1 MQMRRKI
8 MNSEI
13 FSIREKLKASLKPG
27 RYEHSLS
34 VSFTCMALA
43 MRYGYDLDKAELAGL
58 LHDCAKCYD
67 NNSIIA
73 ACRNSGMELTEGEL
87 QAPSIIH
94 SRLGARMAEEKF
106 GVNDPEI
113 LSAIACHTT
122 GKPDMSLL
130 DKILY
135 IADYIE
141 PRRYKIKDL
150 PAIRRLAFEDLDE
163 ALFQIMEGTLR
174 YLKES
179 GTYADIMTQ
188 NAYHYYKKQ
197 MRRQKEEQKEG
208 E

>member
-1 MQMRRKI
+1 MENQCSQIMLYRK
-8 MNSEI
+8 
-13 FSIREKLKASLKPG
+13 SLKRKLAPM

-34 VSFTCMALA
+34 VSYTCMNLA
-43 MRYGYDLDKAELAGL
+43 MRYGCSLDKAELAGL

-150 PAIRRLAFEDLDE
+150 PAIRRLAFEDLDQ

-197 MRRQKEEQKEG
+197 MCRQKEEQKEG

>member
-1 MQMRRKI
+1 

-43 MRYGYDLDKAELAGL
+43 VRYGYDLDKAELAGL

-150 PAIRRLAFEDLDE
+150 PAIRRLAFEDLDQ

>member
-1 MQMRRKI
+1 

>member
-1 MQMRRKI
+1 

-94 SRLGARMAEEKF
+94 SSLGARMAEEKF

-150 PAIRRLAFEDLDE
+150 PAIRRLAFEDLDQ

-197 MRRQKEEQKEG
+197 MCRQKEEQKEG

>member
-1 MQMRRKI
+1 

-141 PRRYKIKDL
+141 SRRYKIKDL

>member
-1 MQMRRKI
+1 

-94 SRLGARMAEEKF
+94 SRLGSRMAEEKF

-150 PAIRRLAFEDLDE
+150 PAIRRLAFEDLDQ

-174 YLKES
+174 YLKDS

-197 MRRQKEEQKEG
+197 MCRQKEEQKEG

>member
-1 MQMRRKI
+1 

-150 PAIRRLAFEDLDE
+150 PAIRRLAFEDLDQ

-197 MRRQKEEQKEG
+197 MCRQKEEQKKG

>member
-1 MQMRRKI
+1 

-13 FSIREKLKASLKPG
+13 FSIREELKASLKPG

>member
-1 MQMRRKI
+1 

-94 SRLGARMAEEKF
+94 SRLGARMAEQKF

-113 LSAIACHTT
+113 LSSIACHTT

>member
-1 MQMRRKI
+1 

-150 PAIRRLAFEDLDE
+150 PAIRRLAVEDLDQ

>member
-1 MQMRRKI
+1 

-122 GKPDMSLL
+122 GKPNMSLL

-150 PAIRRLAFEDLDE
+150 PAIRRLAFEDLDQ

-197 MRRQKEEQKEG
+197 MCRQKEEQKEG

>member
-1 MQMRRKI
+1 

-150 PAIRRLAFEDLDE
+150 PAIRRLAFEDLDQ

>member
-1 MQMRRKI
+1 

-73 ACRNSGMELTEGEL
+73 ACRNSGMELTDGEL

-106 GVNDPEI
+106 GVDDPEI

-122 GKPDMSLL
+122 GKPGMSLL

-150 PAIRRLAFEDLDE
+150 PAIRRLAFEDLDQ

-197 MRRQKEEQKEG
+197 MRIQKEEQKEG

>member
-1 MQMRRKI
+1 

-13 FSIREKLKASLKPG
+13 FSIREKSKASLKPG

-150 PAIRRLAFEDLDE
+150 PAIRRLAFEDLDQ

-197 MRRQKEEQKEG
+197 MCRQKEEQKEG

>member
-1 MQMRRKI
+1 

-43 MRYGYDLDKAELAGL
+43 MRYGYDLEKAELAGL

-73 ACRNSGMELTEGEL
+73 AYRNSGMELTEGEL

-106 GVNDPEI
+106 GITDPEI
-113 LSAIACHTT
+113 LSAISCHTT

-150 PAIRRLAFEDLDE
+150 PAIRRLAFEDLDQ

-174 YLKES
+174 YLKDS

-197 MRRQKEEQKEG
+197 MRIQKEEQKKG

>member
-1 MQMRRKI
+1 

-13 FSIREKLKASLKPG
+13 FSIREKLKASLKPR

>member
-1 MQMRRKI
+1 

-122 GKPDMSLL
+122 RKPDMSLL

-150 PAIRRLAFEDLDE
+150 PAIRRLAFEDLDQ

-197 MRRQKEEQKEG
+197 MRIQKEDQKEG

>member
-1 MQMRRKI
+1 

-150 PAIRRLAFEDLDE
+150 PAIRRLALEDLDQ

>member
-1 MQMRRKI
+1 

-13 FSIREKLKASLKPG
+13 FLIREKLKESLNPG

-43 MRYGYDLDKAELAGL
+43 MKYGYDLDKAELAGL

-67 NNSIIA
+67 NKTIIEV
-73 ACRNSGMELTEGEL
+73 CRNKGLELTEGEL

-94 SRLGARMAEEKF
+94 SRLGAQMAKEKF
-106 GVNDPEI
+106 GITDPEI

-141 PRRYKIKDL
+141 PRRYKVKDL
-150 PAIRRLAFEDLDE
+150 PSVRCLAFEDLDQ

-174 YLKES
+174 YLNES

-188 NAYHYYKKQ
+188 NAYYYYKKQ
-197 MRRQKEEQKEG
+197 MCTQSEVQKEG

>member
-1 MQMRRKI
+1 

-150 PAIRRLAFEDLDE
+150 PAIRRLAFEVLDE

-174 YLKES
+174 YLKEA

>member
-1 MQMRRKI
+1 

-197 MRRQKEEQKEG
+197 MCRQKEEQKEG

>member
-1 MQMRRKI
+1 

-67 NNSIIA
+67 NNSIIV

-150 PAIRRLAFEDLDE
+150 PAIRRLAFEDLDQ

-197 MRRQKEEQKEG
+197 MCRQKEEQKEG

>member
-1 MQMRRKI
+1 

-106 GVNDPEI
+106 SVNDPEI

>member
-1 MQMRRKI
+1 

-135 IADYIE
+135 SADYIE

-150 PAIRRLAFEDLDE
+150 PAIRRLAFEDLDQ

-197 MRRQKEEQKEG
+197 MCRQKEEQKEG

>member
-1 MQMRRKI
+1 M
-8 MNSEI
+8 MNEI
-13 FSIREKLKASLKPG
+13 FSIREALKASLKPG

-43 MRYGYDLDKAELAGL
+43 MRYGYDLDKAEMAGL

-67 NNSIIA
+67 NDSIIE
-73 ACRNSGMELTEGEL
+73 ACRKKGVELTEGEL

-94 SRLGARMAEEKF
+94 ARLGAQMAKDKF
-106 GVNDPEI
+106 GVEDPEI

-141 PRRYKIKDL
+141 PRRYKIKEL
-150 PAIRRLAFEDLDE
+150 PSIRRLAFEDLDQ

-174 YLKES
+174 YLNES

-188 NAYHYYKKQ
+188 NAYQYYKKL
-197 MRRQKEEQKEG
+197 MCTQKEEQKKG